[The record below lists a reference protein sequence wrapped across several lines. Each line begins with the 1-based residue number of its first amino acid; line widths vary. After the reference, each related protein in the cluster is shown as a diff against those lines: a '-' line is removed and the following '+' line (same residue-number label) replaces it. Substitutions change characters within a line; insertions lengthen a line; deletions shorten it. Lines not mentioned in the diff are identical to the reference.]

1 MNDHMHQYFDG
12 ADNEFGNAGVW
23 LEGGEFILQNG
34 TISNNNEGNH
44 TSAGVWLDGGSAK
57 ILGGTIENDQ
67 YGVLIHN
74 DSTVEMTGGSITD
87 NKYGVNIRGLGSAFT
102 LSENG
107 TISGNSSC
115 GVKAEYNG
123 NFFMSGGEVSY
134 NGNDNN
140 GIGIWLDTDCFLEL
154 SGGIITGNETGVY
167 VAGSTVN
174 MSGGSIKLNED
185 NGVQIA
191 ANSIFDLSGDG
202 MIAEN
207 KEYGVDFA
215 NGGCTFNLNGGTIEG
230 NGKGGVSTYETKL
243 YVCGKPVVKNNGS
256 EESPCNIYLSEDSG
270 DYGNMYVSGPF
281 EEGADLSVTSE
292 EGTDNVTFTLK
303 YNEYNTNIPPN
314 NFIHAD
320 AEGCDIILM
329 NEEAVI
335 VEKDEVIIKGVTGSF
350 NDRIKLNYY
359 LRIPASLR
367 ADPNAKVVIKSEE
380 NTDRTVTLPVSEAE
394 EYDDEKGGYKFSIEL
409 AAKEASDTITAKV
422 YDGND
427 NEVTLIGGGSGTDYT
442 KTGAQYTL
450 MKYFEWLEKEGRD
463 AEEKAVGA
471 AARDYCA
478 AAQIYFKYHA
488 DNLSVSSAVDAV
500 TEETLSSYIADRE
513 GTLPAGVSIAGISA
527 MLESDNT
534 LRLYFDFKDVEPSSL
549 KFAIDGTETVLK
561 ERSDGRRYIAL
572 DAGVYSDRLQDTHTY
587 TVSDDT
593 NSYTITASVLTYARS
608 CAIKEGK
615 ADEVEKT
622 EIIRNLGKTLYLYN
636 QAAVAKFEE

>member
-1 MNDHMHQYFDG
+1 MRASFSAAECRDCRPVVEVERLAEVNVY
-12 ADNEFGNAGVW
+12 GNPV
-23 LEGGEFILQNG
+23 
-34 TISNNNEGNH
+34 
-44 TSAGVWLDGGSAK
+44 V
-57 ILGGTIENDQ
+57 
-67 YGVLIHN
+67 
-74 DSTVEMTGGSITD
+74 
-87 NKYGVNIRGLGSAFT
+87 R
-102 LSENG
+102 
-107 TISGNSSC
+107 
-115 GVKAEYNG
+115 
-123 NFFMSGGEVSY
+123 
-134 NGNDNN
+134 NN
-140 GIGIWLDTDCFLEL
+140 GPE
-154 SGGIITGNETGVY
+154 S
-167 VAGSTVN
+167 
-174 MSGGSIKLNED
+174 
-185 NGVQIA
+185 
-191 ANSIFDLSGDG
+191 
-202 MIAEN
+202 
-207 KEYGVDFA
+207 
-215 NGGCTFNLNGGTIEG
+215 
-230 NGKGGVSTYETKL
+230 
-243 YVCGKPVVKNNGS
+243 
-256 EESPCNIYLSEDSG
+256 SPCNIYLSEDSG

-292 EGTDNVTFTLK
+292 EGTDNVAVTLG
-303 YNEYNTNIPPN
+303 YNERNTNIPPN
-314 NFIHAD
+314 KYIHAD
-320 AEGCDIILM
+320 AEGCDIILA

-335 VEKDEVIIKGVTGSF
+335 AETDEVIIKGVTGSF

-450 MKYFEWLEKEGRD
+450 MTYYEWLEKEGRD

-549 KFAIDGTETVLK
+549 KFAIDGTETKLK

-636 QAAVAKFEE
+636 QATVAKFEE

>member
-1 MNDHMHQYFDG
+1 
-12 ADNEFGNAGVW
+12 
-23 LEGGEFILQNG
+23 
-34 TISNNNEGNH
+34 
-44 TSAGVWLDGGSAK
+44 
-57 ILGGTIENDQ
+57 
-67 YGVLIHN
+67 
-74 DSTVEMTGGSITD
+74 
-87 NKYGVNIRGLGSAFT
+87 
-102 LSENG
+102 
-107 TISGNSSC
+107 
-115 GVKAEYNG
+115 
-123 NFFMSGGEVSY
+123 
-134 NGNDNN
+134 
-140 GIGIWLDTDCFLEL
+140 
-154 SGGIITGNETGVY
+154 
-167 VAGSTVN
+167 
-174 MSGGSIKLNED
+174 
-185 NGVQIA
+185 
-191 ANSIFDLSGDG
+191 
-202 MIAEN
+202 
-207 KEYGVDFA
+207 
-215 NGGCTFNLNGGTIEG
+215 
-230 NGKGGVSTYETKL
+230 
-243 YVCGKPVVKNNGS
+243 
-256 EESPCNIYLSEDSG
+256 
-270 DYGNMYVSGPF
+270 MYVSGPF

-292 EGTDNVTFTLK
+292 EGTDNVAVTLG
-303 YNEYNTNIPPN
+303 YNERNTNIPPN
-314 NFIHAD
+314 KYIHAD
-320 AEGCDIILM
+320 AEGCDIILA

-335 VEKDEVIIKGVTGSF
+335 AETDEVIIKGVTGSF

-450 MKYFEWLEKEGRD
+450 MTYYEWLEKEGRD

-488 DNLSVSSAVDAV
+488 DGLKVSSAVDAV

-549 KFAIDGTETVLK
+549 KFAIDGTETKLK

-587 TVSDDT
+587 TVSDGTD
-593 NSYTITASVLTYARS
+593 SYTITASVLTYARS

-636 QAAVAKFEE
+636 QATVAKFEE